1 MKKNSDYIKNFD
13 NAYKSMKN
21 RATEIIKDFGKT
33 LEVEKVL
40 QNRMMKDMGWITW
53 PLIGSKEMDAV
64 EEEIEEWKYNEM
76 FWCAFEG
83 KHEQINSGYISMVRW
98 NTEKNEIEIFFN
110 SNDGYISE
118 WLPETYIEF
127 DREAIYKTIL
137 EFTD

>member
-1 MKKNSDYIKNFD
+1 MATFD
-13 NAYKSMKN
+13 
-21 RATEIIKDFGKT
+21 
-33 LEVEKVL
+33 EVY
-40 QNRMMKDMGWITW
+40 
-53 PLIGSKEMDAV
+53 DAV
-64 EEEIEEWKYNEM
+64 KKWENGFDEKCLECMDSNQSVFVRSIR
-76 FWCAFEG
+76 
-83 KHEQINSGYISMVRW
+83 EQIYSGYISMVRW